1 MLNKSIIQFSV
12 DGWSCVPPLLFI
24 WTPTVVEVM
33 KIMVTSSGR
42 SCACT
47 AILIARNPE
56 AGHHRPMPLLETP
69 EHSGQVWVSLVGVT
83 AHFS

>member
-69 EHSGQVWVSLVGVT
+69 GHSGQVWVSLVGVT